1 VVSGSAVSGPA
12 LEHIHDILILEH
24 RASRNSDNGHWPAG
38 SDARHPVA
46 VHDVGAV
53 RQHLVENIPRSVRLW
68 PLLAN
73 FLGNQ
78 TVA

>member
-1 VVSGSAVSGPA
+1 MAIGQLDRTRA
-12 LEHIHDILILEH
+12 ILSPCI
-24 RASRNSDNGHWPAG
+24 
-38 SDARHPVA
+38 
-46 VHDVGAV
+46 DVGAV